1 MPTAGGCWDE
11 IPGAGDASYGHVVG
25 EGEKVQAIRC
35 GPLA

>member
-11 IPGAGDASYGHVVG
+11 IPGAGDASCGHVDG
-25 EGEKVQAIRC
+25 EVEKAQVIRR